1 MSFRSAVLA
10 LALCATP
17 AFVVAPAALAQSA
30 AEHVATGDR
39 DHAANNTASS
49 LKHYEAA
56 IAADPKDYEALWK
69 AARDAVDLG
78 ESQPDAARKKE
89 LYKAGE
95 LYARRAVEANPN
107 DAEGHFQLA
116 RALGR
121 TALSLGKKDRVKYA
135 ADVRAHALEA
145 LKHDPKHAGALH
157 VMGVWNAEV
166 MRLSGFSRMVARN
179 FLGGQVFGSASWKE
193 AVRYMEDAVAVE
205 PDRITHRLDLGE
217 IYADVG
223 DKAKAREQFETALR
237 LPATDPND
245 QKYKQSAERA
255 LKNLKG

>member
-1 MSFRSAVLA
+1 MSLRSAVLA
-10 LALCATP
+10 LALFAAP
-17 AFVVAPAALAQSA
+17 ALVVAPAAGAQSA
-30 AEHVATGDR
+30 AESVAMGDR
-39 DHAANNTASS
+39 DHAANSTASS

-56 IAADPKDYEALWK
+56 IAADPKDFEALWK
-69 AARDAVDLG
+69 AARGAVDLG
-78 ESQPDAARKKE
+78 ESQSDAARRKE
-89 LYKAGE
+89 LYRSGE
-95 LYARRAVEANPN
+95 QYARRAVEVKATDP
-107 DAEGHFQLA
+107 EGHFQLA

-135 ADVRAHALEA
+135 GEVRAHALAA
-145 LKHDPKHAGALH
+145 LKYDPRHAGALH

-193 AVRYMEDAVAVE
+193 AVRYMEQAVAVE

-223 DKAKAREQFETALR
+223 DKAKAREQFETVLR
-237 LPATDPND
+237 LPATEPND

-255 LKNLKG
+255 LQSVKG